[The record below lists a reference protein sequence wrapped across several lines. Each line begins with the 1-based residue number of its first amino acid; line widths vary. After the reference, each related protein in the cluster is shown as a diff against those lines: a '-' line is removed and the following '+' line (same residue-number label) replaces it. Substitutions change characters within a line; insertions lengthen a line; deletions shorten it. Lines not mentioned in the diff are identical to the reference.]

1 MPPRENRTYI
11 PLILQ
16 IAAALWWRGS
26 APFRIAWRRS
36 LPYRLRLRGRMPERI
51 LLHPDDPFPYRL
63 EDADA
68 LLRGRFRFA
77 GETVDVQIGSI
88 FDLPPPSPAWA
99 EALHGFDW
107 LPALEQAKGDPARI
121 LAANL
126 TAQWLKRHARYTEP
140 AWRADILG
148 RRLINVFAHGRF
160 VFADSDVMWRSRL
173 LVSLREQS
181 RMLARISAEAPDGL
195 PRIEAAAAHVLS
207 GVCLND
213 DPRRLVSGLERLDA
227 ELARQI
233 LPDGG
238 HLSRSPEALLAAF
251 RLLTMVMEAL
261 DRARKPVP
269 DGLPAARERIAPML
283 RFFRMGDGALAMFN
297 GGREGDAKAI
307 ASLLARDEVRG
318 LPPGEARDSGYQR
331 LAAGRTLA
339 VMDCGK
345 PPEGV
350 FANAAHA
357 GCLAFEFS
365 AGAQR
370 VVVNCGASNEEAK
383 WAGTLRATAAHS
395 TVTLADRSIGRI
407 LDGRMARLLGPR
419 LMGEPQNVRTNRE
432 ETPNGWMMEAAHDGY
447 VQRFGIVHARRI
459 TLAPNGRTL
468 TGQDRLFRH
477 APRHTRESIPFA
489 ARFHIHPDI
498 RVSVNQGGGV
508 LLKFPAGEGWRF
520 HATGGELSVE
530 KSIYVGGESA
540 RRTEQLVVSGVL
552 RNDPVVLDWT
562 FERIGT

>member
-1 MPPRENRTYI
+1 
-11 PLILQ
+11 
-16 IAAALWWRGS
+16 
-26 APFRIAWRRS
+26 
-36 LPYRLRLRGRMPERI
+36 MPERI
-51 LLHPDDPFPYRL
+51 LLHPDDPFPHRL

-88 FDLPPPSPAWA
+88 FDVPPPSPAWA
-99 EALHGFDW
+99 EDLHSFDW
-107 LPALEQAKGDPARI
+107 LPALAQAGGEPARI
-121 LAANL
+121 LASNL
-126 TAQWLKRHARYTEP
+126 IAQWLKRYARYAEP

-148 RRLINVFAHGRF
+148 RRLINLFAHGRF
-160 VFADSDVMWRSRL
+160 VLADSDVMWRSRL

-181 RMLARISAEAPDGL
+181 RMLARISKEAPDGL
-195 PRIEAAAAHVLS
+195 PRMDAAAAHALS
-207 GVCLND
+207 GICLND
-213 DPRRLVSGLERLDA
+213 DPQRLAGGLERLDA

-238 HLSRSPEALLAAF
+238 HLSRSPEALLATY
-251 RLLTMVMEAL
+251 RLIAMVMEAL
-261 DRARKPVP
+261 NRARKPASE
-269 DGLPAARERIAPML
+269 GLLATRERMAPML
-283 RFFRMGDGALAMFN
+283 RFFRMGDGALAAFN
-297 GGREGDAKAI
+297 GGREGDSKAI
-307 ASLLARDEVRG
+307 ASLLARDDVRG
-318 LPPGEARDSGYQR
+318 LPPGEAPASGYQR
-331 LAAGRTLA
+331 LAAGRTLV

-345 PPEGV
+345 PPDGV

-365 AGAQR
+365 AGHQR

-395 TVTLADRSIGRI
+395 TIALADRSIGRI
-407 LDGRMARLLGPR
+407 LDGRLAGLIGPR

-432 ETPNGWMMEAAHDGY
+432 ETPSGWMMEAAHDGY
-447 VQRFGIVHARRI
+447 VSRFGIIHARRI
-459 TLAPNGRTL
+459 TLGPNGRML
-468 TGQDRLFRH
+468 TGQDRLFRQT
-477 APRHTRESIPFA
+477 PRQTRESIPFA

-520 HATGGELSVE
+520 HAAGGELSVE
-530 KSIYVGGESA
+530 KSIYVGGEAA
-540 RRTEQLVVSGVL
+540 RRTEQLVVSGIL
-552 RNDPVVLDWT
+552 RSDPVVLDWV